1 MGMSKSTRC
10 CRLLWRRIRFG
21 RRGHRERKW
30 SLKDHTL
37 FLCCSYCL
45 ILVSIGLPY
54 PPLSLFSVWAS
65 VTKCA
70 STAKLELYK
79 YTSQSFLSSQE
90 IRPET
95 LLCSFILSLSSFFIY
110 LFYYLTFSFY
120 SYIIF
125 SNFLS
130 KTMEAV
136 FWARIRDDGLG
147 RYTLD

>member
-95 LLCSFILSLSSFFIY
+95 LLCSFHILSFFIFY
-110 LFYYLTFSFY
+110 LFILLFNLFILFIYYFFQFFVQNNGSSF
-120 SYIIF
+120 
-125 SNFLS
+125 
-130 KTMEAV
+130 
-136 FWARIRDDGLG
+136 LG
-147 RYTLD
+147 PHKG